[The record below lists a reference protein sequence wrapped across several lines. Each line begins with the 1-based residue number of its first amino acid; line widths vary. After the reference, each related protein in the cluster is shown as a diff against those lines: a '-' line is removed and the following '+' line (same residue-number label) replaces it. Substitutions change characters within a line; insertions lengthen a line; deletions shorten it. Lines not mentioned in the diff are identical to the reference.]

1 MIAVERMMP
10 PTMTMMMTMFHLV
23 DVDHLNLALS
33 ISSSV
38 LQNLAC

>member
-1 MIAVERMMP
+1 MMKMIEVE
-10 PTMTMMMTMFHLV
+10 TMMMTMMFHLV

>member
-1 MIAVERMMP
+1 MKMIAVE
-10 PTMTMMMTMFHLV
+10 TMMMMKFHLV

-38 LQNLAC
+38 LQNLACW